1 MRNQWKRVTD
11 EELRAKLVSF
21 LKANKNK
28 ADELG
33 QYYEIDDEEEW
44 KSLKLKSKFNRLS
57 NSIRLEIFISHYKK
71 LISRSKISEN
81 LCIPYSTVNSVIRNF
96 ENDPSRAKY
105 WFSSTFATI
114 SKSKLIRN
122 TINKFIQS
130 YDKPFTS
137 NQIIRYIKEL
147 TGADISRLEL
157 ISYMKNFLKMSY
169 KRVSSR
175 PIQANSKRNMLLK
188 SIFLLEFANIV
199 NKQFIFVNIDEVIF
213 SNTTKWNYSW
223 SFRGKGC
230 TKDNITFTGSLAVF
244 GAITSKGDWFFS
256 NLIRHNN
263 SVEFIIFIKELM
275 NWLLEDLKV
284 SSHYIVLIIGNSP
297 IHTSAY
303 LMKNLK
309 DLNCKVVFLSPY
321 WPNFAPIELMFH
333 ILKKRIWRH
342 SRIES
347 IRLYSNNGPRA
358 LKEVLA
364 TFTNIQIL
372 GFWIKVMRNINDELG
387 QISK

>member
-1 MRNQWKRVTD
+1 MKLFMELQRKRMY
-11 EELRAKLVSF
+11 K
-21 LKANKNK
+21 
-28 ADELG
+28 G
-33 QYYEIDDEEEW
+33 QYYVY
-44 KSLKLKSKFNRLS
+44 R
-57 NSIRLEIFISHYKK
+57 
-71 LISRSKISEN
+71 
-81 LCIPYSTVNSVIRNF
+81 
-96 ENDPSRAKY
+96 
-105 WFSSTFATI
+105 
-114 SKSKLIRN
+114 
-122 TINKFIQS
+122 
-130 YDKPFTS
+130 
-137 NQIIRYIKEL
+137 
-147 TGADISRLEL
+147 
-157 ISYMKNFLKMSY
+157 
-169 KRVSSR
+169 
-175 PIQANSKRNMLLK
+175 
-188 SIFLLEFANIV
+188 
-199 NKQFIFVNIDEVIF
+199 
-213 SNTTKWNYSW
+213 
-223 SFRGKGC
+223 
-230 TKDNITFTGSLAVF
+230 SLAVF

-284 SSHYIVLIIGNSP
+284 SSHYIVLIIDNSP

-303 LMKNLK
+303 SMKNLK